1 MDVKGVCDAHLCC
14 LSVCLFALSALSVCD
29 NCLSAAMTVMS
40 VLKCAAGPGPTG

>member
-14 LSVCLFALSALSVCD
+14 LSVCSSVSLSVCD
-29 NCLSAAMTVMS
+29 NCLSAMTVMS